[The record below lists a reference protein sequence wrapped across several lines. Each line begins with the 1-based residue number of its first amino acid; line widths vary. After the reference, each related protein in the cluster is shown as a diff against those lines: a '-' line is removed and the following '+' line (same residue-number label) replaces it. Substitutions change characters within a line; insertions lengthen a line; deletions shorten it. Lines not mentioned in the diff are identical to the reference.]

1 MKSEDLI
8 ARVRYNKG
16 IQGVEPD
23 HGEKALDEESFILE
37 VRDPETKTW
46 SINTIATLRKC
57 KEFPDAKER
66 EFINYSFMME
76 IFKLQRLGYHVYFSK
91 ETCVL

>member
-23 HGEKALDEESFILE
+23 HGEKALDEESFVLE
-37 VRDPETKTW
+37 VRDPETKT
-46 SINTIATLRKC
+46 
-57 KEFPDAKER
+57 
-66 EFINYSFMME
+66 
-76 IFKLQRLGYHVYFSK
+76 
-91 ETCVL
+91 